1 MIKQIACVG
10 FLAVSLAMCG
20 CGGKA
25 GVKKY
30 AVAGAVTI
38 DGQPLA
44 EGEVYFRT
52 VESATIDA
60 VPIKAG
66 RFQGEAQA
74 GSRRVEIVAL
84 RSVPPDPAAVAMYGD
99 KAKELGAGRE
109 NYIPAKYNTES
120 KLTAEVKPGGPNEFT
135 FEVTSK

>member
-1 MIKQIACVG
+1 MIKQIVCVG
-10 FLAVSLAMCG
+10 FLVVCLAMCG

-25 GVKKY
+25 ELKKY
-30 AVAGAVTI
+30 SVSGTVTI
-38 DGQPLA
+38 DGQPLS

-84 RSVPPDPAAVAMYGD
+84 REVPPDPAAVAMYGD

-109 NYIPAKYNTES
+109 NSIPPKYNTES
-120 KLTAEVKPGGPNEFT
+120 TLTAEVKPGGPNEFK
-135 FEVTSK
+135 FDVTSK

>member
-1 MIKQIACVG
+1 MLKQIVCVG
-10 FLAVSLAMCG
+10 FVVVCLAMCG

-30 AVAGAVTI
+30 SVAGAVTI

-84 RSVPPDPAAVAMYGD
+84 RDVPPDPAAVAMYGD

-120 KLTAEVKPGGPNEFT
+120 KLTAEVKPGGPNDFT
-135 FEVTSK
+135 FEITSK